1 MSFLG
6 VVTVLGQLA
15 LAAMG
20 GLIILASLVVIA
32 GIAFPA
38 LVAPLLP

>member
-20 GLIILASLVVIA
+20 GLIILASLVVLA
-32 GIAFPA
+32 GIAFPP

>member
-32 GIAFPA
+32 GIAFPP

>member
-1 MSFLG
+1 MSFIS

-20 GLIILASLVVIA
+20 AIVALTGVVLLA
-32 GIAFPA
+32 GIAFPP
-38 LVAPLLP
+38 LLAPLLP